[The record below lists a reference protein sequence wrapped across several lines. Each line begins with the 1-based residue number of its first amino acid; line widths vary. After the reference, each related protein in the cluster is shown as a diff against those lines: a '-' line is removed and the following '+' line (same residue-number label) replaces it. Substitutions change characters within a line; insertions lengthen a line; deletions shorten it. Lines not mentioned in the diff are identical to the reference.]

1 VERRVSRFE
10 PNQSWRLTVQ
20 AVREFALI
28 PIAVVAV
35 FMVLAAAS
43 ILADQTTL
51 PVLSAI
57 GKAFGTVI
65 GKDAS
70 TNALQSIATGMLT
83 VTSITFSVLLLA
95 VQQTASNLSPVV
107 FDQFIRRRINQTLL
121 GFFVGLSLYSYVVMA
136 AVKGNKPPL
145 AGAGVATVLTVVAML
160 LLLVL
165 VYTTIDQ
172 MRPTNVLRQI
182 HDRALAARDRQSDL
196 RAQTMRHEES
206 GRPVTATYH
215 SDAMGYVTGIDLE
228 ALAAALQRVPRAEI
242 RLQVTLGQAVSFGD
256 VIATVRDD
264 EQEEANSL
272 MREVRKAIRLE
283 SRRNIDWDATTGI
296 AEITNIGWTSGS
308 TAKQSPHV
316 ARQALDALKDL
327 AARWIEDEHQREKAT
342 DANRPAPLRVVYR
355 DDDLDAVLD
364 SMYSLMVSAHE
375 SHQHL
380 TAVHV
385 LRAYGQLIPRV
396 GELRAGEQIRGRI
409 LRDLDAMEPLL
420 DALPPSP
427 MLEDARA
434 DLRAR
439 VSGLCADGHAET
451 EVSRAHDAAR
461 AVSSP

>member
-1 VERRVSRFE
+1 MRRSAERQEPWFE
-10 PNQSWRLTVQ
+10 PNRSWRLTVQ
-20 AVREFALI
+20 AVREFAII
-28 PIAVVAV
+28 PVAVVAV
-35 FMVLAAAS
+35 FMVLAGVS
-43 ILADQTTL
+43 ILADQTTV
-51 PVLSAI
+51 PGLSAI

-70 TNALQSIATGMLT
+70 STALQSIATGMLT

-136 AVKGNKPPL
+136 AVQGNKPPL
-145 AGAGVATVLTVVAML
+145 AGAGIATALTMVAML

-182 HDRALAARDRQSDL
+182 HDRALSARDRQSGL
-196 RAQTMRHEES
+196 RAQTMRHEQS
-206 GRPVTATYH
+206 RRPVTATYH

-228 ALAAALQRVPRAEI
+228 ALADALQRVPRAEI
-242 RLQVTLGQAVSFGD
+242 RLQVTLGQAVSYGD

-272 MREVRKAIRLE
+272 MREVRRAIRLE

-296 AEITNIGWTSGS
+296 AEIANIGWTSGS

-327 AARWIEDEHQREKAT
+327 AARWIEEEHQRENVT
-342 DANRPAPLRVVYR
+342 DTDCPAPLRVVYR

-364 SMYSLMVSAHE
+364 AMYSLMVSAQE

-380 TAVHV
+380 TAVHI
-385 LRAYGQLIPRV
+385 LHAYGQLLPRA
-396 GELRAGEQIRGRI
+396 GELRADHGVRDRI
-409 LRDLDAMEPLL
+409 LRDLDGIEPLL
-420 DALPPSP
+420 DAMPSSP
-427 MLEDARA
+427 TLEDARA

-439 VSGLCADGHAET
+439 VGDLHDRVGT
-451 EVSRAHDAAR
+451 ER
-461 AVSSP
+461 